1 MSAASETIQPANH
14 VYPKISN
21 RRTRTRVA
29 KSAQAA
35 TQLLSVHCLYQAIRK
50 SARGNRFFRT
60 KVYRDGSENRGEATE
75 PDWLAPSTQSRGAI
89 STRCKRRALRKRCQ
103 QTPALQSA
111 SRRNQQPP
119 LRSSAGV
126 QPIPRR

>member
-60 KVYRDGSENRGEATE
+60 KVYRDGSENRGGRQNPIGSHLQPSPGAQFQPDANDARCASVANKLRHSNPQAAATSNRRSEAAQE
-75 PDWLAPSTQSRGAI
+75 FSRCPG
-89 STRCKRRALRKRCQ
+89 
-103 QTPALQSA
+103 
-111 SRRNQQPP
+111 
-119 LRSSAGV
+119 
-126 QPIPRR
+126 